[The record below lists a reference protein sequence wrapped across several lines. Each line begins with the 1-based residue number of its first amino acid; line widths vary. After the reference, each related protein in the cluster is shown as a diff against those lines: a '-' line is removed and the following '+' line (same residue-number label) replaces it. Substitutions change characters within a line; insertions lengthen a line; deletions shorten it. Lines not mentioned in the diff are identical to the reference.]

1 VRLALRLVWSSVVAA
16 VALVVLLALPRL
28 STSRALAIWVV
39 LAAALVL
46 VALLR
51 HSQEHGG
58 QRPRRRFEEALHPRK
73 PMTSQPEELLRM
85 DRVIVLGSADAD
97 HAHRQLLPL
106 LRTVAAARLAG
117 RHGVELERRPETA
130 RSLLGEDVWELLRPD
145 RPEPADRHGPG
156 IPRDRIAAVIE
167 RVEAL

>member
-1 VRLALRLVWSSVVAA
+1 VRLAGRLAWSSTAAA

-28 STSRALAIWVV
+28 SRSRSLAIWVV
-39 LAAALVL
+39 LTAALVL
-46 VALLR
+46 VALVR
-51 HSQEHGG
+51 HARQRDG
-58 QRPRRRFEEALHPRK
+58 QRPGRRFEEALRRRK
-73 PMTSQPEELLRM
+73 PVTAQPEELLRM
-85 DRVIVLGSADAD
+85 DREIVLGAADAD

-117 RHGVELERRPETA
+117 RHGVELERRSETA

-156 IPRDRIAAVIE
+156 IPRDQIAAVIE

>member
-1 VRLALRLVWSSVVAA
+1 VRLAGRLAWSSAAAA

-39 LAAALVL
+39 LAAALVI
-46 VALLR
+46 VALVR
-51 HSQEHGG
+51 HPREHDD
-58 QRPRRRFEEALHPRK
+58 QKPSRRFEEALRRRK
-73 PMTSQPEELLRM
+73 PVTSQPEELLRM
-85 DRVIVLGSADAD
+85 DREIVLGAADAD

-130 RSLLGEDVWELLRPD
+130 RSLLGEDIWELLRPD
-145 RPEPADRHGPG
+145 RPEPVDRHGPG
-156 IPRDRIAAVIE
+156 IPREQIAAVIE
-167 RVEAL
+167 HVEAL

>member
-1 VRLALRLVWSSVVAA
+1 MRLAGRLAWSLTVAA
-16 VALVVLLALPRL
+16 IALVVLLALPRL

-46 VALLR
+46 VALVR
-51 HSQEHGG
+51 HSHEHSG
-58 QRPRRRFEEALHPRK
+58 QKPTRHFEQALRRRKAV
-73 PMTSQPEELLRM
+73 TSQPEELLRM
-85 DRVIVLGSADAD
+85 DREIVLGAADAD

-145 RPEPADRHGPG
+145 RPEPEDRHGPG
-156 IPRDRIAAVIE
+156 IPRERIAAVIE